1 MFLRNHWYV
10 AAWSDELGK
19 TPLAVKM
26 LNEDIVIYR
35 KQDGTPVA
43 LEDRCAHRR
52 LPLSEGKLIGDT
64 IECAYHGLAYDC
76 SGTCI
81 KVPGQSRWPKKLGVK
96 SYPVVE
102 RHRFIYI
109 WMGDI
114 EDADEALIV
123 DFPLLTDPEWGVTKI
138 HLDIKANY
146 LLIIDNLL
154 ELSHVAY
161 LHSSTIGNAPVAED
175 AVVSFHREG
184 NAVRV
189 AREMVDVPPART
201 YAQFGGTA
209 TNFDRW
215 QTSEFRPPAYFLI
228 NNGSEATGRR
238 EPGPHRLW
246 DRGDWGFQV
255 YHGITPATEK
265 TTHQF
270 WAICHPLAMVPKKGR
285 EEFYRQC
292 HQVIWED
299 VGVYQAQQVSL
310 DSDPEGPSADN
321 VNAKVRIDFDGAFF
335 EARRVIKRMLKE
347 EAALAKAK
355 KARKTKKLTRR
366 KKPDPWI
373 SVRGEQQALQQAAE

>member
-1 MFLRNHWYV
+1 
-10 AAWSDELGK
+10 
-19 TPLAVKM
+19 
-26 LNEDIVIYR
+26 
-35 KQDGTPVA
+35 
-43 LEDRCAHRR
+43 
-52 LPLSEGKLIGDT
+52 
-64 IECAYHGLAYDC
+64 
-76 SGTCI
+76 
-81 KVPGQSRWPKKLGVK
+81 
-96 SYPVVE
+96 
-102 RHRFIYI
+102 
-109 WMGDI
+109 
-114 EDADEALIV
+114 
-123 DFPLLTDPEWGVTKI
+123 
-138 HLDIKANY
+138 
-146 LLIIDNLL
+146 
-154 ELSHVAY
+154 
-161 LHSSTIGNAPVAED
+161 
-175 AVVSFHREG
+175 
-184 NAVRV
+184 
-189 AREMVDVPPART
+189 
-201 YAQFGGTA
+201 
-209 TNFDRW
+209 
-215 QTSEFRPPAYFLI
+215 
-228 NNGSEATGRR
+228 
-238 EPGPHRLW
+238 

>member
-10 AAWSDELGK
+10 AAWSDELG
-19 TPLAVKM
+19 TDPLAVKM
-26 LNEDIVIYR
+26 LNEDIVLYR

-52 LPLSEGKLIGDT
+52 LPLSEGKLVGDT
-64 IECAYHGLAYDC
+64 IECGYHGLTYDC

-81 KVPGQSRWPKKLGVK
+81 KIPGQARWPKTLAVR

-102 RHRFIYI
+102 RHRFIYV
-109 WMGDI
+109 WMGDV
-114 EDADEALIV
+114 EDADENLVV
-123 DFPLLTDPEWGVTKI
+123 DFPRFSDPDWGVTKI

-161 LHSSTIGNAPVAED
+161 LHAATIGNAPVAED
-175 AVVSFHREG
+175 AVVKYRREG
-184 NAVRV
+184 SSVRV
-189 AREMVDVPPART
+189 TREMVDVPAART
-201 YAQFGGTA
+201 YAEFGA
-209 TNFDRW
+209 EAANFDRW
-215 QTSEFRPPAYFLI
+215 QTSEWRPPAYFLI

-238 EPGPHRLW
+238 PAGDHRLW

-270 WAICHPLAMVPKKGR
+270 WAICHPNAMVPMKAC

-299 VGVYQAQQVSL
+299 VGVYEAQQISL
-310 DSDPEGPSADN
+310 DTDPEGPAADN
-321 VNAKVRIDFDGAFF
+321 VNARVRLDVDGAFL
-335 EARRVIKRMLKE
+335 EARRVITQMLE
-347 EAALAKAK
+347 QEAAAVAAK
-355 KARKTKKLTRR
+355 RSGDRR
-366 KKPDPWI
+366 SRHEPAEWL
-373 SVRGEQQALQQAAE
+373 SVRGEEMAAMQQAAG